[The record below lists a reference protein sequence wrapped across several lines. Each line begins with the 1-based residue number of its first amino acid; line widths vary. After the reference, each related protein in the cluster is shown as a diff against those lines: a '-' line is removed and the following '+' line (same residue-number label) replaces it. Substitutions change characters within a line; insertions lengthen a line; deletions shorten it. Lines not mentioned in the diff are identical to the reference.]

1 MSKYQQ
7 SKFKPLHQ
15 SQVFAFSVMIDPSFR
30 NMLLYLFLQ
39 DSLGGNAKTLMI
51 TCISPAA
58 SSFDESLSALKY
70 ANRVSVIDIA
80 VNVLTLVCDE
90 WILLSDKLIFKSLA
104 GMDKLK

>member
-15 SQVFAFSVMIDPSFR
+15 SKFSFFSVMIDPLFR
-30 NMLLYLFLQ
+30 NILLYFILQ

-51 TCISPAA
+51 TCISPVA
-58 SSFDESLSALKY
+58 SSFDESLNALKY
-70 ANRVSVIDIA
+70 ANRVSVVDIA
-80 VNVLTLVCDE
+80 VNILTLVCDK

-104 GMDKLK
+104 GWTN